1 MTDIKKRDRKAN
13 FSDVEIRALLGTV
26 LAERDIIQCKLQ
38 CGLTLRR
45 KNEAWGRVVT
55 AVNAVSLAAVR
66 TVDDCRKKW
75 KDVKAAVLK
84 EQLEMK
90 KTGGGG
96 PVKESPYKD
105 LVWQIIGDRSDVVSG
120 IEGN

>member
-1 MTDIKKRDRKAN
+1 
-13 FSDVEIRALLGTV
+13 
-26 LAERDIIQCKLQ
+26 
-38 CGLTLRR
+38 
-45 KNEAWGRVVT
+45 
-55 AVNAVSLAAVR
+55 VNAVSLAAVR

-105 LVWQIIGDRSDVVSG
+105 LVWQIIGDRSDVASR